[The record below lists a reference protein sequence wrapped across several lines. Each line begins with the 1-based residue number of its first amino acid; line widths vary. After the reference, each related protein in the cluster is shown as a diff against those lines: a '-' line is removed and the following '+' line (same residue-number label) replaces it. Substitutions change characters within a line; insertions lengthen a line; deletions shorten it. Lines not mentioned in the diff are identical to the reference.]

1 MWLLCGPFD
10 PSWCGFRKKL
20 PESEKFDQL
29 CTTSFTM
36 ALKDIRMF
44 CLSLLLI
51 LEAVFG
57 ILQVVVWHPVV
68 TTEAKEYLGDV

>member
-10 PSWCGFRKKL
+10 HLGVGLEKKL
-20 PESEKFDQL
+20 PESEQFDQL
-29 CTTSFTM
+29 CTTSFRM

-57 ILQVVVWHPVV
+57 ILQVVVWHPVA

>member
-1 MWLLCGPFD
+1 MVLLTHLGV
-10 PSWCGFRKKL
+10 GLEKTL
-20 PESEKFDQL
+20 PESEQFDQL
-29 CTTSFTM
+29 YTASFRM

-68 TTEAKEYLGDV
+68 TTKAKEYLGDV